1 MKKHLLVALAAL
13 TMTLGFMSC
22 KKMGP
27 LSQEYF
33 KVTPAVLEAKGGVVN
48 ATITGTFPEKYL
60 KKKATVTLTPVL
72 KYNGTSEKLTAA
84 TFQGEAV
91 KGNNKKI
98 SYKAGGTYT
107 HRVQFDFKPGMEKS
121 ELYLTFQ
128 VNTGSKT
135 FDLPEIKVA
144 DGINCTYMLAKAEN
158 LEPAFAADEFSH
170 SITSTQS
177 ADINFLVAKTNI
189 RSSELDKEEI
199 KALAEKL
206 SQVSTTEGSKVESVE
221 ISGYASPEGSVGLN
235 TNLAEGREKVAVD
248 YMNKQLSKI
257 KQNVEIDSKY
267 TSEDWDG
274 FQELVQKSDIQD
286 KALIL
291 SVLSQFSDP
300 DQREVEIRKLS
311 AAYKVLA
318 TDILPQLRRSKMKV
332 VTSISG
338 KTDDQLKAA
347 VKNGEQLSIEEL
359 LYTATLT
366 ENAKEKEEI
375 YQKAVDQY
383 PDDWR
388 AVNNLGAA
396 KYLLGDFDGAEKLF
410 SKAMDMNSSA
420 DETNYNWGIIKL
432 RNGENKIAEQFLGK
446 AAGLGDKLDAAL
458 GVVYLHKG
466 DYGAANKALDGDKTN
481 NAAIGKLVV
490 RDNASAETILNSV
503 ETPNALTHYLKAIV
517 NARKGNKTAL
527 VSELKQAVS
536 DSDLKKRAKVDIEF
550 AKYASESDFAA
561 VVK

>member
-1 MKKHLLVALAAL
+1 
-13 TMTLGFMSC
+13 
-22 KKMGP
+22 
-27 LSQEYF
+27 
-33 KVTPAVLEAKGGVVN
+33 
-48 ATITGTFPEKYL
+48 
-60 KKKATVTLTPVL
+60 
-72 KYNGTSEKLTAA
+72 
-84 TFQGEAV
+84 
-91 KGNNKKI
+91 
-98 SYKAGGTYT
+98 
-107 HRVQFDFKPGMEKS
+107 
-121 ELYLTFQ
+121 
-128 VNTGSKT
+128 
-135 FDLPEIKVA
+135 
-144 DGINCTYMLAKAEN
+144 
-158 LEPAFAADEFSH
+158 
-170 SITSTQS
+170 
-177 ADINFLVAKTNI
+177 
-189 RSSELDKEEI
+189 
-199 KALAEKL
+199 
-206 SQVSTTEGSKVESVE
+206 
-221 ISGYASPEGSVGLN
+221 
-235 TNLAEGREKVAVD
+235 
-248 YMNKQLSKI
+248 
-257 KQNVEIDSKY
+257 
-267 TSEDWDG
+267 
-274 FQELVQKSDIQD
+274 
-286 KALIL
+286 
-291 SVLSQFSDP
+291 
-300 DQREVEIRKLS
+300 QREVEIRKLS

-318 TDILPQLRRSKMKV
+318 TDIIPQLRRSKMKV

-396 KYLLGDFDGAEKLF
+396 KYLLGDFAGAEKLF